1 MSQSEL
7 IFIFIVG
14 LAAVFAE
21 ILIPGMI
28 VGICGA
34 LFMVASIYWTYQA
47 GASTTGHI
55 MVAVSIISVPVFIL
69 LWYRLASRTFAVTA
83 SEAGYNPPGD
93 FEGLMD
99 EEGVALADLH
109 PTGIA
114 RVDGRRVD
122 VVTRGEMVLKN
133 TRIKV
138 IEVRG
143 NRVVVKSI

>member
-7 IFIFIVG
+7 ILLFVVG

-21 ILIPGMI
+21 MLIPGMI

-34 LFMVASIYWTYQA
+34 VCMLASIYWTYQS
-47 GASTTGHI
+47 GASTTGHV
-55 MVAVSIISVPVFIL
+55 MVAVSIISVPVFVF

-83 SEAGYNPPGD
+83 SEAGYNPPGE

-114 RVDGRRVD
+114 RIDGRRVD

-143 NRVVVKSI
+143 NRVVVKST

>member
-7 IFIFIVG
+7 IFLFIVG

-34 LFMVASIYWTYQA
+34 LCMVASIYWTYQA
-47 GASTTGHI
+47 GASTTGHF
-55 MVAVSIISVPVFIL
+55 MVAVSIIAVPVFIL
-69 LWYRLASRTFAVTA
+69 LWYRLASRTFAVTV
-83 SEAGYNPPGD
+83 SEAGFSASDD

-114 RVDGRRVD
+114 RIDGRRVD

-143 NRVVVKSI
+143 NRIVVKST